1 MPKITPARPDAHPP
15 HAESACE
22 FGGGWCLPC
31 YEAGFYVLAADPTL
45 SRCVVHAQDGLSGP
59 HSAVGATSST
69 VTVSGAQR
77 RSRPPRG
84 RAARPPDTRPPVR
97 PWVGRLTAARGRAR
111 GMAYGRRRAA
121 ARVTA
126 GRYDPH
132 PGWRHLLA
140 PQYRVLVEQAE
151 ALAVVDDLV
160 DAQEWRS
167 DKRTA
172 WAAILRRLV
181 CSMDWQTG
189 LITAVTL
196 ARLGDA
202 GARAPRTVSRVI
214 AWARDAGL
222 LVVVEHGASAEFL
235 GTDHGRTP
243 TYVLVAPLVPTTP
256 PPAPAGD
263 REPDPTEPASAQLS
277 MAVEESGDLPVTY
290 VGNKPLNGRRL
301 EPTQPAPAGWPVY
314 GVPQTAPDRTA
325 ATRCLFQR
333 LGLDQQGVSGV
344 PLWRARALLR
354 PWWAAGACPAALLH
368 AIDHHPDR
376 PDHHRGDALRGAR
389 DPLRVLAA
397 RLRPWRD
404 RLRELPGTLAG
415 IPGNYEA
422 QPGLRP
428 PTPPAPQ
435 TAPPPPGPSAGQ
447 VAAKAAW
454 EAHRAQL
461 RARRAAGT
469 GPGAALRGRCCSPV
483 STTDL
488 PR

>member
-1 MPKITPARPDAHPP
+1 M
-15 HAESACE
+15 
-22 FGGGWCLPC
+22 
-31 YEAGFYVLAADPTL
+31 
-45 SRCVVHAQDGLSGP
+45 GP
-59 HSAVGATSST
+59 
-69 VTVSGAQR
+69 
-77 RSRPPRG
+77 
-84 RAARPPDTRPPVR
+84 
-97 PWVGRLTAARGRAR
+97 LTAARGRAR

-121 ARVTA
+121 VRVAA

-132 PGWRHLLA
+132 PAWRYLVA

-167 DKRTA
+167 DKRAA
-172 WAAILRRLV
+172 WAAILRQLV

-243 TYVLVAPLVPTTP
+243 TYVLVAPLVATTP
-256 PPAPAGD
+256 PPAPASD
-263 REPDPTEPASAQLS
+263 RRPDPAEPTSAQLS
-277 MAVEESGDLPVTY
+277 MPVEESGDLPVTY
-290 VGNKPLNGRRL
+290 VGNQPLNGGRL
-301 EPTQPAPAGWPVY
+301 ELADPAPTGWPLY
-314 GVPQTAPDRTA
+314 GVPQSAPDRTA
-325 ATRCLFQR
+325 ATRRLFQR
-333 LGLDQQGVSGV
+333 LGLDQRGVSGV
-344 PLWRARALLR
+344 PFWRARALLR
-354 PWWAAGACPAALLH
+354 PWWVAGACPAALLF

-397 RLRPWRD
+397 RLRPWRG
-404 RLRELPGTLAG
+404 RLGELPGTLAG
-415 IPGNYEA
+415 IPGNYDA
-422 QPGLRP
+422 QPRPRP

-447 VAAKAAW
+447 AAAKAAW

-461 RARRAAGT
+461 RARRAAVT
-469 GPGAALRGRCCSPV
+469 DPGATPQGPQQ
-483 STTDL
+483 
-488 PR
+488 